1 MLRLISPL
9 VLVLA
14 LLSCGEQPTPQDSVS
29 SAVSDQT
36 EAKALDAARVYT
48 TAENTEKRLSEDG
61 VLAFESAGQ
70 PLETEVAIFVNPEK
84 KFQTFLGI
92 GGAITDAS
100 AEVFS
105 QLSPAQQEALLEAY
119 YGEEGIG
126 YNIIRTS
133 IHSCDF
139 RAGQP
144 YLHRRR
150 GLGAGHVLHRAGHGE
165 AHSHDQA
172 GGGNG
177 GRGLWCFTRALGA
190 RRLS

>member
-14 LLSCGEQPTPQDSVS
+14 LLSCGEQPAQQDSAP
-29 SAVSDQT
+29 SAVPDEA

-61 VLAFESAGQ
+61 ALAFEPADQ

-84 KFQTFLGI
+84 KFQTYLGI

-119 YGEEGIG
+119 FGESGI
-126 YNIIRTS
+126 
-133 IHSCDF
+133 
-139 RAGQP
+139 
-144 YLHRRR
+144 
-150 GLGAGHVLHRAGHGE
+150 LGNA
-165 AHSHDQA
+165 
-172 GGGNG
+172 
-177 GRGLWCFTRALGA
+177 AL
-190 RRLS
+190 S